1 MNDQFRQLS
10 RNDSLI
16 NKHQDLL
23 TTIFFKRKQFYKYQH
38 SDYMKRQIYFNLMI
52 LKLMGY

>member
-1 MNDQFRQLS
+1 MSDQFRQLS

-16 NKHQDLL
+16 NNHQDLL
-23 TTIFFKRKQFYKYQH
+23 TTIFFKRKQFYMYQH
-38 SDYMKRQIYFNLMI
+38 SNYMKRQTYFNLMI